1 MGSVSWLT
9 GNDFMVTKILDD
21 NERPKGKELDYSNT
35 PKETDVSAMFYTMVE
50 IAKGHNL
57 NIYT

>member
-21 NERPKGKELDYSNT
+21 NERPKGKELDYSDT
-35 PKETDVSAMFYTMVE
+35 PKGADVSAMVYTMVE
-50 IAKGHNL
+50 IANGHNL
-57 NIYT
+57 NIYI